1 MFCGDADHREKC
13 ENGVARGSCSEIV
26 GPVVAD
32 PQLPGVQSDTGL
44 TVDRSSGGATSEEL
58 GEKRHVVRRQ
68 WLQTVNG
75 LRTLKKRRDSRWTR
89 NHTKLE
95 STWVQLELGLTEMD
109 RNGQKT
115 RKTRD
120 YMGTGPP

>member
-1 MFCGDADHREKC
+1 MRTTGKMVKR
-13 ENGVARGSCSEIV
+13 GLPGARGQNSWD
-26 GPVVAD
+26 PVVAD
-32 PQLPGVQSDTGL
+32 QPLRGVESETGL
-44 TVDRSSGGATSEEL
+44 AGYRRSGGVTGEER